1 RRQDTQAMLVLDTER
16 LRLRW
21 FRAGDADTVLA
32 LLNDPD
38 WLRNIGDRAVRTRE
52 QALAFIAERLVEP
65 CWRHGFG
72 HWAVE
77 RRDTGACIGMCGFV
91 QRDGLSD
98 PDLGYAL
105 LPAHRRR
112 GFAREAAAA
121 CLDYA
126 DRVLGERRVLAITQP
141 GNAASAAV

>member
-1 RRQDTQAMLVLDTER
+1 MPKDCLSFSHARRRRQDTQAMLVLDTER

-77 RRDTGACIGMCGFV
+77 IGRASC
-91 QRDGLSD
+91 
-98 PDLGYAL
+98 
-105 LPAHRRR
+105 
-112 GFAREAAAA
+112 RE
-121 CLDYA
+121 
-126 DRVLGERRVLAITQP
+126 RV
-141 GNAASAAV
+141 